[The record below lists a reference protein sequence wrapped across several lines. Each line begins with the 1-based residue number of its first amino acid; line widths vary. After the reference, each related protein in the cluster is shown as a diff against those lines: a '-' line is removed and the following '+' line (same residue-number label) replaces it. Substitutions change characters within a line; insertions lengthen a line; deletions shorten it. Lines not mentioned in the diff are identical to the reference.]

1 LKITMK
7 AEEVKQRLRGGLIPA
22 APVIFE
28 GSGALHESAHESY
41 LNYLTSQPIAGVAV
55 WAHTGRGLHLL
66 RDIALR
72 VIQDWR
78 QVLGDRV
85 LIAGVGPSRYDF
97 LKKDPTSATLVMASL
112 AAESGADALLVYPPV
127 WLKNH
132 EQRDRQIVEHH
143 VRIAELGLPL
153 VLFYLYEAA
162 GGISYDPVVLSDL
175 LALPNVIGI
184 KVATLDSVMTYQD
197 IARRV
202 EQSHADKLLI
212 TGEDRFLGYSLS
224 RGAHA
229 ALIGM
234 GAVCTD
240 LQAQLINA
248 HFSGDAQRFLAL
260 SNVIDRLAEVLFVQP
275 MEGYIGRILVA
286 LAQLEIIPAN
296 AITDPFGPELSSSE
310 IEEIRSVVSSLA
322 PTSVS

>member
-1 LKITMK
+1 MK
-7 AEEVKQRLRGGLIPA
+7 ANEVKERLRGGLIPA
-22 APVIFE
+22 APVMFE
-28 GSGALHESAHESY
+28 RCGGLHESAHESY
-41 LNYLTSQPIAGVAV
+41 LDYLTSQSIAGVAV

-66 RDIALR
+66 PDIARR
-72 VIQDWR
+72 VIKDWR
-78 QVLGDRV
+78 QALGDRV
-85 LIAGVGPSRYDF
+85 LIAGVGPSRHDF
-97 LKKDPTSATLVMASL
+97 LKQDPTSATLDIASL
-112 AAESGADALLVYPPV
+112 AAQDGADALLVYPPV
-127 WLKNH
+127 WLKSH

-143 VRIAELGLPL
+143 RRIAELGLPL

-175 LALPNVIGI
+175 LSLPNVIGI

-202 EQSHADKLLI
+202 EQSYPDKLVI
-212 TGEDRFLGYSLS
+212 TGEDRFLGYSLM

-240 LQAQLINA
+240 LQVQLINA
-248 HFSGDAQRFLAL
+248 HFSGDAQRFLSL
-260 SNVIDRLAEVLFVQP
+260 SNMIDRLAEVLFVQP

-286 LAQLEIIPAN
+286 LAHLEIIPTDATN
-296 AITDPFGPELSSSE
+296 DPFGPQLSISE
-310 IEEIRSVVSSLA
+310 IEEIRSVVNSLTL
-322 PTSVS
+322 TSVS

>member
-1 LKITMK
+1 MN
-7 AEEVKQRLRGGLIPA
+7 AEELKQRLRGGLIPA
-22 APVIFE
+22 APVMFE

-41 LNYLTSQPIAGVAV
+41 LNYLTSQSIAGVAV

-66 RDIALR
+66 RDIAVR

-78 QVLGDRV
+78 QALGDRV
-85 LIAGVGPSRYDF
+85 LIAGVGPSRHDF

-112 AAESGADALLVYPPV
+112 AAENGADALLVYPPV
-127 WLKNH
+127 WLKDH
-132 EQRDRQIVEHH
+132 EQQDRQIVEHH
-143 VRIAELGLPL
+143 MRIAELGLPL

-162 GGISYDPVVLSDL
+162 GGISYNQRVLSDL
-175 LALPNVIGI
+175 VSLPNVIGI

-197 IARRV
+197 VARRV
-202 EQSHADKLLI
+202 EHSYPEKLLI
-212 TGEDRFLGYSLS
+212 TGEDRFLGYSLL

-240 LQAQLINA
+240 LQSQLINA
-248 HFSGDAQRFLAL
+248 HFSGDARRFLAL
-260 SNVIDRLAEVLFVQP
+260 SNMTDRLAEILFVQP

-286 LAQLEIIPAN
+286 LAQLEIIPADAFN
-296 AITDPFGPELSSSE
+296 DPFGPQLSSGE
-310 IEEIRSVVSSLA
+310 IDEIRSVVNSLTLA
-322 PTSVS
+322 SVS